1 LFLFCLMLTISHTP
15 VKCGLFSFIGGWFG
29 DVVDGATKGMFDR
42 AGDLIDQAKRAFQE
56 SMDKLF
62 DQKLTPMINQIDA
75 MIHRN
80 LGQIDDIIQKSI
92 DNFKNSTLEIIN
104 TAAAQ
109 AKDLIGHTIEDIKTK
124 IIDNA
129 FQKAADLEGKVMND
143 IIQILNRL
151 DETIYKL
158 SCSAQSIEIRVRDD
172 LMKTLSIIPNPFDSC
187 RISVDNLFPGH
198 NLRWKPLSWYQPNE
212 LYELRKC
219 YTLSAL
225 DEKTSVQSILMA
237 YRDMEFLAAEMRCL
251 SIAFAATMNLKY
263 YIKEMGEI
271 AHVIDVYES
280 QVSFSGASL
289 SHDAI
294 TENEGIRFLMER
306 RPIIP

>member
-1 LFLFCLMLTISHTP
+1 VFGVFFQLLCLFIAVSHHN
-15 VKCGLFSFIGGWFG
+15 VQCGFLSMIGGWFG
-29 DVVDGATKGMFDR
+29 DIVDGATSGMFDR
-42 AGDLIDQAKRAFQE
+42 AGELIDQAKRAFQE

-80 LGQIDDIIQKSI
+80 LGQVDEIIQKSI

-104 TAAAQ
+104 TAAKQ
-109 AKDLIGHTIEDIKTK
+109 AKELVGQTIEDIKTK

-129 FQKAADLEGKVMND
+129 FQRAADLEGKVMND
-143 IIQILNRL
+143 IISILNRL

-158 SCSAQSIEIRVRDD
+158 SCSAQSIEIRIRDD
-172 LMKTLSIIPNPFDSC
+172 LMKTLSFIPNPFDSC
-187 RISVDNLFPGH
+187 RIAVDELFPGH
-198 NLRWKPLSWYQPNE
+198 NLRWKLLSWYQPNE

-219 YTLSAL
+219 YTLTAL
-225 DEKTSVQSILMA
+225 TELTPVKSILMA

-251 SIAFAATMNLKY
+251 SIAFAATMNLRY

-271 AHVIDVYES
+271 AHIIDIYES
-280 QVSFSGASL
+280 SSSSL
-289 SHDAI
+289 QLAPPEAPQ
-294 TENEGIRFLMER
+294 TLKFL
-306 RPIIP
+306 P